1 MKLKL
6 SKHSAGFPK
15 NHITQNALLKIIGT
29 WESMINKGNK
39 VGTIVMDFSKAFDML
54 NHNRLQC
61 KPKAYGFDTNT
72 LTFNIKLFFK

>member
-1 MKLKL
+1 
-6 SKHSAGFPK
+6 
-15 NHITQNALLKIIGT
+15 
-29 WESMINKGNK
+29 MINKGNK
-39 VGTIVMDFSKAFDML
+39 VGTIVMNFSKAFDTL